1 MYFQHID
8 LQLGN
13 GQVEFHD
20 LTECE
25 FTVKGDAGAVTQQVG
40 VGQQIFRHLLG
51 ACCDIVRIAQG
62 IFVSPSELRN
72 VGRVQGAAVFLTQL
86 NFLSSLIGTGPS

>member
-62 IFVSPSELRN
+62 IFVSPSETDTAGGLADPTQWS
-72 VGRVQGAAVFLTQL
+72 VAAR
-86 NFLSSLIGTGPS
+86 LI